1 MVLNG
6 WSHSVELLQRL
17 AASAL
22 PPGPTALLYGDDSLW
37 SASELEAIR
46 SALAAV
52 GRPLEHHF
60 AINLDA
66 EAVRLPHA
74 ANVPIG
80 LDHSSAAFPE
90 VLKGSGHTQPPSARA
105 GGLLCCCHKPWPE
118 ERKRAF
124 ALLRVTGHSQC
135 NLSAHLSYPELLRS
149 YTQHRFVASVRGHG
163 QANFREWEALVA
175 GAIPLVYHFE
185 EQDEL
190 LSGLPVVRVR
200 SWASATPAFLEADAR
215 RIEREAARGAVSWTK
230 VNFPYWLHSSL
241 PTWCLKP
248 SALSCRSPV
257 LLLLLLQTCGTFRSR
272 EPRCERR
279 HSLRSCSLRR
289 MQALHVAAMLS
300 TQAHGLAHSASTSM
314 AGTCAWCRQAQLDCQ
329 IASRF
334 FDGLLPLADCLAHR
348 PQLWAVPK
356 SGSAACTRH
365 VR

>member
-1 MVLNG
+1 VVLNG

-230 VNFPYWLHSSL
+230 
-241 PTWCLKP
+241 
-248 SALSCRSPV
+248 
-257 LLLLLLQTCGTFRSR
+257 TCGTFRSR